1 MNQPGTADTGGR
13 ESSTA
18 GAKEKIAGGLD
29 RAANRLRQNVESMP
43 AEGRG
48 RQALEKVAGGVQST
62 ADYVRGIDMSTLGE
76 DTRAYIRE
84 KPTNALAIAAIGGF
98 LLGLLMSRR

>member
-1 MNQPGTADTGGR
+1 MDQPGSM

-18 GAKEKIAGGLD
+18 GAKEKIASGLD
-29 RAANRLRQNVESMP
+29 RAADRLRQNVESMAP
-43 AEGRG
+43 EARG
-48 RQALEKVAGGVQST
+48 RQALERVAGGVKST
-62 ADYVRGIDMSTLGE
+62 ADYVRGVDFRALGE
-76 DTRAYIRE
+76 DTRTYIRE